1 MPETPSRRDVL
12 AAAGGAL
19 AGAAGGYL
27 LRPSGRDG
35 DADSPTLA
43 PLAWA
48 DTEWPYPDYDAA
60 RTRNP
65 PPTSAPPEDLSE
77 TWRVDLQPRTRRA
90 PPVLAN
96 GAVFV
101 ASRHQR
107 GATVQA
113 LDRADGTRRWR
124 HRYLGDSTDD
134 PEILAPGSGVFYRV
148 GGDGET
154 PPFGVFS
161 ATTGEAVWQQ
171 DRPPIGG
178 WTVAGGHIY
187 YADMSSATLHA
198 FDPRTGQSLW
208 QTSVDAD
215 RLVVESYRGG
225 LVYATAYGTLYA
237 LDGTDGSVEWT
248 ARVPKHTNS
257 GPVLAG
263 GRAVVSKWTEGMDAV
278 ALDATTGAR
287 QWTYPLS
294 PTTVETDEGM
304 VRRWY
309 EVGAASPSTVLLVER
324 RPDSSAGRLHAVE
337 ADTGDRRWRIRP
349 PEGLHGFSKPTLVES
364 DVYVTSGGDRGTKL
378 LRVAAA
384 SGAIRETWDVPDG
397 AGPPQVSAGGVFL
410 TGKRELLALG

>member
-1 MPETPSRRDVL
+1 MPDTPSRRDVL

-35 DADSPTLA
+35 DAGSPTLA

-48 DTEWPYPDYDAA
+48 DTEWPYPDYDPE

-65 PPTSAPPEDLSE
+65 PAASAPAEDLSE
-77 TWRVDLQPRTRRA
+77 SWRVDLQPGAKRGPTL
-90 PPVLAN
+90 VAN
-96 GAVFV
+96 GTVV
-101 ASRHQR
+101 TASGHDR

-113 LDRADGTRRWR
+113 LDRTDGTRRWR
-124 HRYLGDSTDD
+124 HRYLGDGIDE

-154 PPFGVFS
+154 PPFGMFS
-161 ATTGEAVWQQ
+161 ATTGEAVWQR

-178 WTVAGGHIY
+178 WTVAGGRIY

-198 FDPRTGQSLW
+198 FDPRTGQALW

-215 RLVVESYRGG
+215 RLVVESYRDG
-225 LVYATAYGTLYA
+225 LVYATSYGTLYA

-278 ALDATTGAR
+278 AFEATTGAR
-287 QWTYPLS
+287 HWTYPLS
-294 PTTVETDEGM
+294 PTTVETDDGT

-309 EVGAASPSTVLLVER
+309 EVGAASPETVLLVER
-324 RPDSSAGRLHAVE
+324 RADPSPGRLHAVD

-349 PEGLHGFSKPTLVES
+349 PEGLQAFSKPTLVGS
-364 DVYVTSGGDRGTKL
+364 DIYVTAGGDEGTKL

-384 SGAIRETWDVPDG
+384 SGDIRETWDVPDG
-397 AGPPQVSAGGVFL
+397 AGPPQVSAGSVFL
-410 TGKRELLALG
+410 ASRRELLVLG